1 MSHPHDDTDPIEH
14 DPTGMRALL
23 GSLPDPEPMPA
34 DLVTRIEAALADEAR
49 IRGGWPAPA
58 VAGAEPLAAA
68 VPADDEGRVVP
79 LRRRSRWHLVAVAA
93 AVAAVLGTG
102 GVVLDSLRPG
112 GLQASLV
119 GAEDSAAGGS
129 DSGGSAPEVTEKP
142 LRTLLAEDDELGVVI
157 LEGGPGF
164 TSASL
169 AEEVRA
175 SLPWDGTGRRGSA
188 SPTLDS
194 PQGVA
199 PRSSIGPLGTAA
211 GARAC
216 ADGVGVPD
224 RDTIVIALAEVD
236 GSPAAVLVATSE
248 TGARRV
254 WAVARTC
261 SANAPGVLSGPVPV
275 A

>member
-58 VAGAEPLAAA
+58 AAGVEPLAAA
-68 VPADDEGRVVP
+68 VPADAEGRVVP
-79 LRRRSRWHLVAVAA
+79 LRPRSRWHLVAVAA
-93 AVAAVLGTG
+93 AVVAVLGTG

-129 DSGGSAPEVTEKP
+129 SADGPAPEVSEKP
-142 LRTLLAEDDELGVVI
+142 MRTLLAEDDELGVVV

-164 TSASL
+164 TTAGL
-169 AEEVRA
+169 ADEVRA
-175 SLPWDGTGRRGSA
+175 SLPWDGTGRRASA
-188 SPTLDS
+188 SPTLDAG
-194 PQGVA
+194 QGVA
-199 PRSSIGPLGTAA
+199 PSSALGPLGTAA

-216 ADGVGVPD
+216 ADAVGVPD
-224 RDTIVIALAEVD
+224 GDTIVIDLAEVD
-236 GSPAAVLVATSE
+236 GRPAAVLVATSE
-248 TGARRV
+248 TGVRRV
-254 WAVARTC
+254 WAVARSC
-261 SANAPGVLSGPVPV
+261 SAQAPGVLSGPVPV